1 MTMSH
6 VVMLSK
12 AYERKTMTNN
22 ILEECQD
29 ETTLKQQYFD
39 TINRKD
45 NTDNGWVDGIDICAN
60 CPNRPGSTNNKS
72 GFCNC
77 AIPSLYGPFRV
88 TC

>member
-1 MTMSH
+1 MSS

-12 AYERKTMTNN
+12 AYERKTMTTK

-60 CPNRPGSTNNKS
+60 CPNRPGSIHNKS